1 MQTAQKKEIFFRD
14 FHSVNTGLSGLVSSA
29 AAAAVEDVCHMCE
42 YPHSGLDGKMG
53 FSASRGG
60 TPK

>member
-1 MQTAQKKEIFFRD
+1 MQTVQKKEIFFHD
-14 FHSVNTGLSGLVSSA
+14 FQSVNTGLSGLVSSA
-29 AAAAVEDVCHMCE
+29 AVEDVYHMGE

-53 FSASRGG
+53 FSALRGG